1 MLLCGNETWVQRE
14 FDTSQIGI
22 FERKILNKMYGSI
35 QENGEWHIKKT
46 ENYERMNN
54 WCNGEAICQA

>member
-1 MLLCGNETWVQRE
+1 
-14 FDTSQIGI
+14 
-22 FERKILNKMYGSI
+22 MYGSI

-54 WCNGEAICQA
+54 WCNGEAICQAQQANSG